1 MSQRNGDF
9 PGFPPGRTPW
19 TSASPTPSQRLSKC
33 PSPSPRDSH
42 QVMTSASLR
51 SSAAGLP
58 NGRAGTWSHLRPKLF
73 ALCPASSWCSNMFFW
88 IKLHQDISL
97 LLPTPLRTNTIA
109 FKVKS
114 LKIERERSA
123 GTQCLP
129 RTGLMRATENVPLT
143 PHHQANKYQGGNIE
157 PQLQGLK
164 VWLWAGK
171 TIIPGVFG
179 HPEQSLARH
188 MIISICKSSSR

>member
-1 MSQRNGDF
+1 
-9 PGFPPGRTPW
+9 
-19 TSASPTPSQRLSKC
+19 
-33 PSPSPRDSH
+33 
-42 QVMTSASLR
+42 MTSASLR

-143 PHHQANKYQGGNIE
+143 PHHQANTYQVTGNSAGGAGRIKWVRKETLSEAQRQGKPKAENRREKKPSGKPASTLDTKY
-157 PQLQGLK
+157 
-164 VWLWAGK
+164 
-171 TIIPGVFG
+171 
-179 HPEQSLARH
+179 R
-188 MIISICKSSSR
+188 